1 MQENRQESGERYD
14 RIELRF
20 RARGSPVVNPQVVA
34 QSAPDRAATIMAAT
48 GETMTYGELDS
59 LARRFAGLLRRLGF
73 GPGDH
78 LAMMIENE
86 IMYHP
91 VAWGAWY
98 AGLYFTP
105 VSTRLT
111 ASEVAYLV
119 EDSGSRIVIA
129 SPAHEGLIG
138 EIKPGLP
145 QVAHWILTGTGAGGT
160 SSLRT
165 LIETEAE
172 LAVGPTD
179 AVGADMLYSS
189 GTTGRPKGIKP
200 RGGAKRDEANPLASL
215 LTQLYGFDAATR
227 YLTPAPLY
235 HGSPTKYSMAVHRAG
250 GTNIIMEGFDAEGAL
265 AAIDRFGVTHSQ
277 WVPTMLHRMVRLPDE
292 TKARYDLSSHR
303 IAIHAAAPCPPELK
317 QQMIDWWGPIVW
329 EFYAGSEAVGYTSID
344 SAEALARPGSVGRS
358 VFGDLHILDGD
369 GKALPPR
376 EIGHIFFAN
385 GPAMEYH
392 KDPAKTARA
401 YNDRGWVTLGDMGW
415 LDEEGYLF
423 LADRK
428 DFMIITGGVN
438 VYPAEIEQLLVMHPG
453 IDDAAV
459 FGIPNEEFGQEV
471 KAVVQPAAWPADE
484 AEYQE
489 EIIAYCRAHLS
500 RIKVPRSVDLSA
512 ELPRQPNGKLYKTA
526 LRAAYLK
533 ESQS

>member
-1 MQENRQESGERYD
+1 M
-14 RIELRF
+14 
-20 RARGSPVVNPQVVA
+20 NPQVVA

-59 LARRFAGLLRRLGF
+59 LARKVAGLLRRLGF

-78 LAMMIENE
+78 LAMMIDNE

-129 SPAHEGLIG
+129 SPAHEGLIA

-165 LIETEAE
+165 LIESEAE

-200 RGGAKRDEANPLASL
+200 RGGAKRDEPNPLASL

-303 IAIHAAAPCPPELK
+303 VAIHAAAPCPPELK

-369 GKALPPR
+369 GKALPAR
-376 EIGHIFFAN
+376 EIGHIYFAN

-415 LDEEGYLF
+415 LDEEGYLY

-438 VYPAEIEQLLVMHPG
+438 VYPAEIEQLLVMHPEV
-453 IDDAAV
+453 DDAAV
-459 FGIPNEEFGQEV
+459 FGIPNEDFGQEV
-471 KAVVQPAAWPADE
+471 KAVIQPRLWPDDE
-484 AEYQE
+484 AAFQDA
-489 EIIAYCRAHLS
+489 IIAYCRAHLS
-500 RIKVPRSVDLSA
+500 RIKVPRSVDLSP